1 METFLQSK
9 EIKVPKS
16 NKVHPSKIDFKSS
29 FARSLTVCNSFTENQ
44 YEATKSLDFEI
55 NLQPCNENENA
66 SCDKSAVKLTSLDV
80 DLVVGAFN
88 ESFNKS
94 DEDKER
100 QLWSKQQHQQVKNI
114 DPIFFDSHFFS
125 FSFSDPNKIYQIPL
139 ACLFTQDLVCWML
152 INKCSRRNV

>member
-9 EIKVPKS
+9 EIRVPKS

-29 FARSLTVCNSFTENQ
+29 FARSLTVNNSFTENH
-44 YEATKSLDFEI
+44 YEVTKSLDFEI
-55 NLQPCNENENA
+55 NLQPCNEIENA
-66 SCDKSAVKLTSLDV
+66 SCDKSAVKLTSLDD

-100 QLWSKQQHQQVKNI
+100 QLWSKHQQQVKTSTQ
-114 DPIFFDSHFFS
+114 FFFLKSHFFS
-125 FSFSDPNKIYQIPL
+125 FSFSDPNKIYR
-139 ACLFTQDLVCWML
+139 
-152 INKCSRRNV
+152 INL

>member
-9 EIKVPKS
+9 EIKVPKT

-29 FARSLTVCNSFTENQ
+29 FARSLTVNNSFTENH

-55 NLQPCNENENA
+55 NLQSCNENENA
-66 SCDKSAVKLTSLDV
+66 SCDKSAVKLTSLDE
-80 DLVVGAFN
+80 DLVVGGFN

-100 QLWSKQQHQQVKNI
+100 QLWSKQQHQQVKKI
-114 DPIFFDSHFFS
+114 DPIS
-125 FSFSDPNKIYQIPL
+125 FLS
-139 ACLFTQDLVCWML
+139 LFLTL
-152 INKCSRRNV
+152 IKPIKYLGHAHKKVSKT